1 MEGNSENGRKRFL
14 RPGLALLF
22 ADLGAVGAIC
32 IRPWYASH
40 ALAWFAAIATA
51 IFVAQSADGVLSL
64 RESFDDSSPLA
75 FLRRLG
81 LRPQLRL
88 RTLPLIVA
96 VAAILLGLGKWNEA
110 SHCCVACIVYAYGF
124 PLRCVYVSYSGSSVS
139 FDFLRLAADLA
150 VGSALV
156 VGIAMEAEHFGG
168 RRWPLTPNGD
178 NDVH

>member
-1 MEGNSENGRKRFL
+1 
-14 RPGLALLF
+14 
-22 ADLGAVGAIC
+22 V
-32 IRPWYASH
+32 
-40 ALAWFAAIATA
+40 
-51 IFVAQSADGVLSL
+51 
-64 RESFDDSSPLA
+64 
-75 FLRRLG
+75 G
-81 LRPQLRL
+81 LRPQFRL

-124 PLRCVYVSYSGSSVS
+124 PLRCVYVSYSGSSVT

-178 NDVH
+178 NHVH